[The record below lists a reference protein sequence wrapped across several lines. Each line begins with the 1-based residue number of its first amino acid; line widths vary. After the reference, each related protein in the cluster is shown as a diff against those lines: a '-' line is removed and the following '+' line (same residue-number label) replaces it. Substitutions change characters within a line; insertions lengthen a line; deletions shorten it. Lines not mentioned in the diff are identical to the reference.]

1 MARRPPLTVA
11 ERETIYY
18 GKLNGKRLQ
27 DLADELPCSL
37 GCARK
42 WWRVGRDH
50 GLDGLRCPKRKRSQT
65 GVLSHFDP
73 LVAEQALYWKRQ
85 HPKRGPTR
93 ILVDMEKD
101 PALDGL
107 ALPKR
112 TALAD
117 FFRQAC
123 PELLQQHQ
131 PRPIK
136 PPPARHVHEL
146 WQVDGKEAIRLADG
160 TIATVFEVREPVAC
174 VCLGAIAHAV
184 QTAKAWRKL
193 DLREA
198 QADLRQV
205 FTEFGLPVGLQT
217 DREKVYGRPPTEA
230 FPTLFT
236 LWLVGLGIHHYFGRP
251 NQATD
256 QAHVEREHRTLF
268 NWIERPQPLAN
279 LQELQV
285 ELDEARRMHNYV
297 LPSDAGDC
305 HGRPPVKVH
314 PEVLQPLRPYHP
326 SAEPDLFSLDRIDCF
341 LAKFTWSYKVSEVGQ
356 FNILK
361 RTYSVGTAHAGE
373 RVDVHFDP
381 QDRHFVFSEAETG
394 ITIKRCP
401 AQGLDIAT
409 ITGLDVPPTLS
420 SELIQLSFPCPG
432 V

>member
-1 MARRPPLTVA
+1 MGKHPSLTVA
-11 ERETIYY
+11 ERKAIYH

-27 DLADELPCSL
+27 DLASELSCSL

-42 WWRVGRDH
+42 WWRIGRDH
-50 GLDGLRCPKRKRSQT
+50 GLDGLRRSKRKRSET
-65 GVLSHFDP
+65 GALSHFDP
-73 LVAEQALYWKRQ
+73 LVAERALYWKRQ

-101 PALDGL
+101 PALDRL
-107 ALPKR
+107 ALPKC

-117 FFRQAC
+117 FFHQAC
-123 PELLQQHQ
+123 PELLQKRQ
-131 PRPIK
+131 PRPSG
-136 PPPARHVHEL
+136 PPSARHVHEL

-160 TIATVFEVREPVAC
+160 TIATEFEVREPVAC

-193 DLREA
+193 DLREV

-205 FTEFGLPVGLQT
+205 FTEFGLPLGLQT
-217 DREKVYGRPPTEA
+217 DREKVYGCPATEA

-236 LWLVGLGIHHYFGRP
+236 LWLVGLGVNHYFGRP

-268 NWIERPQPLAN
+268 DWLERPQPLAN

-285 ELDEARRMHNYV
+285 ELEEARQMHNHI
-297 LPSDAGDC
+297 LPSHAGDC
-305 HGRPPVKVH
+305 HGRPPVEVH
-314 PEVLQPLRPYHP
+314 PEAFQPSRPYHP
-326 SAEPDLFSLDRIDCF
+326 SAELALFSLDRVDRF
-341 LAKFTWSYKVSEVGQ
+341 LAKFTWSYKVSKVGQ
-356 FNILK
+356 FKILQ
-361 RTYSVGTAHAGE
+361 RPYSVSTAYAGE
-373 RVDVHFDP
+373 RVDVRFDP

-394 ITIKRCP
+394 IAIKRCP
-401 AQGLDIAT
+401 AKGLDT
-409 ITGLDVPPTLS
+409 PVITGLDVPPTQS
-420 SELIQLSFPCPG
+420 GELVQLSFPCPG

>member
-1 MARRPPLTVA
+1 MARRPSLTVA
-11 ERETIYY
+11 EREAIYC

-27 DLADELPCSL
+27 DLADELSCSS

-50 GLDGLRCPKRKRSQT
+50 GLDGLRHSKRKRSKT
-65 GVLSHFDP
+65 GALSHFDL
-73 LVAEQALYWKRQ
+73 LVAERALCWKRQ

-93 ILVDMEKD
+93 ILADMEKD

-107 ALPKR
+107 ALPER
-112 TALAD
+112 TSLAG

-123 PELLQQHQ
+123 PELLQKRQ
-131 PRPIK
+131 PRPSR
-136 PPPARHVHEL
+136 PPSARHIHEL
-146 WQVDGKEAIRLADG
+146 WQVDGKEAIRLANG
-160 TIATVFEVREPVAC
+160 TIATEFEVREPVAC

-193 DLREA
+193 DLREV
-198 QADLRQV
+198 QADLRQI

-236 LWLVGLGIHHYFGRP
+236 LWLVGLGINHYFGRP

-268 NWIERPQPLAN
+268 DWLERPQPLAN

-285 ELDEARRMHNYV
+285 ELDEARQMHNHV

-305 HGRPPVKVH
+305 HGCPPVKAH
-314 PEVLQPLRPYHP
+314 PEVLHPLRPYHP
-326 SAEPDLFSLDRIDCF
+326 SAELALFSTDRVDHF

-361 RTYSVGTAHAGE
+361 RPYSVGTVHTGE
-373 RVDVHFDP
+373 RVDVRFDP

-394 ITIKRCP
+394 ITIRRCP
-401 AQGLDIAT
+401 AKGLDTAA
-409 ITGLDVPPTLS
+409 ITGLDVPSTQS
-420 SELIQLSFPCPG
+420 GELVQLSFPCPG

>member
-1 MARRPPLTVA
+1 MARRPSLTVA
-11 ERETIYY
+11 EREAIYC

-27 DLADELPCSL
+27 DLADELSCSL

-42 WWRVGRDH
+42 WWRVGREH
-50 GLDGLRCPKRKRSQT
+50 GLDGLRHSKRKRSAT
-65 GVLSHFDP
+65 GALSHFDP

-93 ILVDMEKD
+93 ILVDMERD

-112 TALAD
+112 TSLAD

-123 PELLQQHQ
+123 PELLQKRQ
-131 PRPIK
+131 PRPSR
-136 PPPARHVHEL
+136 PPSARHVHEL

-160 TIATVFEVREPVAC
+160 TIATEFEVREPVAC

-193 DLREA
+193 DLREV

-236 LWLVGLGIHHYFGRP
+236 LWLVGLGINHYFGRP
-251 NQATD
+251 KQATD

-268 NWIERPQPLAN
+268 DWLERPQPLAN

-285 ELDEARRMHNYV
+285 ELGEARQMHNHV

-305 HGRPPVKVH
+305 HGCPPVKAH
-314 PEVLQPLRPYHP
+314 PEVLHPLRPYHP
-326 SAEPDLFSLDRIDCF
+326 SAELALFSPDRVDHF

-361 RTYSVGTAHAGE
+361 RPYSVGTAHAGE
-373 RVDVHFDP
+373 RVDVRFDP

-401 AQGLDIAT
+401 AKGLDTAA
-409 ITGLDVPPTLS
+409 ITGLDVPSTQS
-420 SELIQLSFPCPG
+420 GELVQLSFPCPR